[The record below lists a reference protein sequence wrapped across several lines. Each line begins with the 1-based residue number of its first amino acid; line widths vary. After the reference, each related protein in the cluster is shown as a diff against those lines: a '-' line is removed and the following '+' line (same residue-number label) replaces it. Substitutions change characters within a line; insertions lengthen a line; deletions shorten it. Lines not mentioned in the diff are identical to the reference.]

1 LIERK
6 LVFKESRIF
15 IKMEG
20 ERFSDIAHASLLK
33 NRVELEEYI
42 ALHPFFQSTLEPL
55 EVERGAPRVVRLM
68 AEAAEKSGVGP
79 MAAVAGALA
88 DLMLEEVVK
97 EGCRFAIIE
106 NGGDIAMRVDRPA
119 KVVVYAGSSPFSG
132 KIGFEVMPEDTPM
145 GVCTSSGTVGHAIS
159 FGTADAAVAFA
170 DGAALADAAAT
181 ALGNAVKSEKDVK
194 EAAELAKK
202 LSIRGAVVIKGK
214 SIAAWGRIPRIIKS
228 NGLPEYFCQ
237 LLSNRL
243 KGL

>member
-1 LIERK
+1 MIERK
-6 LVFKESRIF
+6 LVFKESKIF
-15 IKMEG
+15 LKIEG
-20 ERFSDIAHASLLK
+20 ERFFDIAHSSLLL
-33 NRVELEEYI
+33 NRAELEDYI
-42 ALHPFFQSTLEPL
+42 AFHPFLQSSLEPL
-55 EVERGAPRVVRLM
+55 EVEGDAPRVVRLM
-68 AEAAEKSGVGP
+68 AEAAEKTGVGP

-88 DLMLEEVVK
+88 ELMLEEVVK
-97 EGCRFAIIE
+97 EGCKFAIIE
-106 NGGDIAMRVDRPA
+106 NGGDIAMKVDRAA
-119 KVVVYAGSSPFSG
+119 KVAVYAGSSPFSG
-132 KIGFEVMPEDTPM
+132 KIGFEVMPSETPI

-228 NGLPEYFCQ
+228 KGLPEYFY
-237 LLSNRL
+237 
-243 KGL
+243 KEFFE